1 MPVLSDPRH
10 ERFAQNLAGG
20 MKQGE
25 AYEKAGY
32 KPDGG
37 AASRLSNNVN
47 VSQRVAEILT
57 AREKFIQDV
66 SAKAVEKAGLT
77 KAWVLDTLRQNID
90 RAMTAEPVRDSE
102 GNPIGDYTYQGGVA
116 NRALELIGKEL
127 GMFVDR
133 KEVGAPGDFSAMESK
148 EIDRLI
154 RSELAERGIG
164 GEAADAILRALT
176 GEETRGGARAAH

>member
-1 MPVLSDPRH
+1 MPILSDPRH
-10 ERFAQNLAGG
+10 ERFAQNLAAG

-32 KPDGG
+32 KANRGN
-37 AASRLSNNVN
+37 AARLNADESIR
-47 VSQRVAEILT
+47 QRLAEIMK
-57 AREKFIQDV
+57 ARETFIQDV
-66 SAKAVEKAGLT
+66 SAVAVEKAGLT

-102 GNPIGDYTYQGGVA
+102 GNAIGDYTYQGSVA

-133 KEVGAPGDFSAMESK
+133 KEVGGPGDFTGMELNDLERLFRSA
-148 EIDRLI
+148 
-154 RSELAERGIG
+154 LAERGVA
-164 GEAADAILRALT
+164 GEAADAIVRALT
-176 GEETRGGARAAH
+176 GGRAGADTATAH